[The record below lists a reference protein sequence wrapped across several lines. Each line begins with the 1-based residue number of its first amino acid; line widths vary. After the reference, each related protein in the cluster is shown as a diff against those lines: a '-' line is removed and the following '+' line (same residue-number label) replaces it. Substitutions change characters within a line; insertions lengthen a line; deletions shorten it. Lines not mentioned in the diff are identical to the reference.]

1 MVIKVKNNGE
11 WVKIPYLS
19 SDNNPVIP
27 EAPLDGKQYAR
38 QNGEWTVVNIPE
50 VDFTEINKKISQN
63 TAAIAANTTAIQSK
77 VDKVDGF
84 GLSSNDYTFQEKTK
98 LAGLN
103 NYTLPT
109 ASDTVKGGIKVGT
122 GLTMNGEVLSATGG
136 GMADSVEWDNVLSKP
151 KFATVATSGAYND
164 LTGRPNLATVAT
176 SGSYTDLSNK
186 PTIPTVDVTKSY
198 VDTQLATKANASNVY
213 TKAEVDSKVSSV
225 YRVKGSVASYAN
237 LPTVDVTKSY
247 VDTQLATKANASN
260 VYTKAEVDSK
270 VSSVYRVKGS
280 VASYA
285 NLPTVDVTIGDVYN
299 VNDTGANYVATS
311 TTPTWDK
318 LSETVDLSGYATTA
332 AMNSALGNK
341 VDKVSGKVLSTNDY
355 TTAEKNKLAGV
366 AANANNYSLPAA
378 TSSVLGG
385 VKTST
390 GITNSSGT
398 ISVTYGTAAGTA
410 CQGNDSRLSNSRP
423 ASDVSAW
430 AKASTKPTYTWTEIT
445 SKPSWIGSSKPTY
458 TASEVGALAS
468 GGTAVNASKVANSFI
483 FKVAGGSTEGTN
495 LYTFNGSAAKTINVV
510 AGSNV
515 TLTPTAGQLSISA
528 KDTTYAVAT
537 TSVNGLM
544 SSAMVTKLNGIA
556 TNANNYSLPIATGS
570 VLGGVKTGSNITNSS
585 GTISLSS
592 GNVTNALGYTPV
604 KNESGVASIRVMTQ
618 SAYDALSSKSATT
631 LYIITG

>member
-1 MVIKVKNNGE
+1 MVIKVKYNGE

-19 SDNNPVIP
+19 SDHGQELVE
-27 EAPLDGKQYAR
+27 EAPKDGSQYAR
-38 QNGEWTVVNIPE
+38 QNGIWSVVNIPE
-50 VDFTEINKKISQN
+50 VDFTEVYN
-63 TAAIAANTTAIQSK
+63 AIDTK
-77 VDKVDGF
+77 VDKVEGKS
-84 GLSSNDYTFQEKTK
+84 LSTNDYVTADKTK
-98 LAGLN
+98 VTNINEVIEAAAKNITATDISITLDKRNLVTNVVENIELDLPASTTALAGLMLPADKIKLN
-103 NYTLPT
+103 GIAAGAEVNVNADWNATEGDALILNKPTL
-109 ASDTVKGGIKVGT
+109 S
-122 GLTMNGEVLSATGG
+122 
-136 GMADSVEWDNVLSKP
+136 
-151 KFATVATSGAYND
+151 
-164 LTGRPNLATVAT
+164 TVAT
-176 SGSYTDLSNK
+176 SGSYNDLTNK

-213 TKAEVDSKVSSV
+213 TKSEVDSKVSSV

-237 LPTVDVTKSY
+237 LPTT
-247 VDTQLATKANASN
+247 N
-260 VYTKAEVDSK
+260 VQ
-270 VSSVYRVKGS
+270 
-280 VASYA
+280 
-285 NLPTVDVTIGDVYN
+285 IGDVYN
-299 VNDTGANYVATS
+299 VTDTGANYVATA

-332 AMNSALGNK
+332 AMNTALGNK
-341 VDKVSGKVLSTNDY
+341 VDKVSGKGLSTNDY
-355 TTAEKNKLAGV
+355 TTAEKDKLAGI
-366 AANANNYSLPAA
+366 ATGANNYSLPVA
-378 TSSVLGG
+378 TASVLGG

-528 KDTTYAVAT
+528 KDTTYSVAT
-537 TSVNGLM
+537 TSANGLM

-556 TNANNYSLPIATGS
+556 TNANNYSLPTATGS

-592 GNVTNALGYTPV
+592 SNVTSALGYTPV
-604 KNESGVASIRVMTQ
+604 KNESGIASIRVMTQ
-618 SAYDALSSKSATT
+618 SAYDELSSKSATT
-631 LYIITG
+631 LYVII

>member
-63 TAAIAANTTAIQSK
+63 TAAISANTTAIQSK

-84 GLSSNDYTFQEKTK
+84 GLSSNDYTSQEKTK
-98 LAGLN
+98 LAGLS

-151 KFATVATSGAYND
+151 EFATVATSGAYND
-164 LTGRPNLATVAT
+164 LTGKPNLATVAT

-225 YRVKGSVASYAN
+225 YRVKGSVASY
-237 LPTVDVTKSY
+237 
-247 VDTQLATKANASN
+247 
-260 VYTKAEVDSK
+260 
-270 VSSVYRVKGS
+270 SS
-280 VASYA
+280 
-285 NLPTVDVTIGDVYN
+285 LPTVDVTIGDVYN

-537 TSVNGLM
+537 TSANGLM

-556 TNANNYSLPIATGS
+556 TNANNYSLPTATSS

-592 GNVTNALGYTPV
+592 GNVTSALGYTPV
-604 KNESGVASIRVMTQ
+604 KNESGVVSIRVMTQ

>member
-1 MVIKVKNNGE
+1 MVIKVKYNGE

-19 SDNNPVIP
+19 SVNGQELVE
-27 EAPLDGKQYAR
+27 EAPKDGSQYAR
-38 QNGEWTVVNIPE
+38 QNGIWSVVNIPE
-50 VDFTEINKKISQN
+50 VDFTEVYN
-63 TAAIAANTTAIQSK
+63 AIDTK
-77 VDKVDGF
+77 VDKVKGK
-84 GLSSNDYTFQEKTK
+84 GLSTNDYVTADKTKVTNINEVIEAATKNITATDISITLDKRNLVTNAVENIELNLPASTTALAGLMLPSDKTK
-98 LAGLN
+98 LNGIAAGAEVNVNADWNATKGDALILN
-103 NYTLPT
+103 KPT
-109 ASDTVKGGIKVGT
+109 
-122 GLTMNGEVLSATGG
+122 
-136 GMADSVEWDNVLSKP
+136 
-151 KFATVATSGAYND
+151 
-164 LTGRPNLATVAT
+164 LATVAT
-176 SGSYTDLSNK
+176 SGSYKDLTNK

-213 TKAEVDSKVSSV
+213 TKAEV
-225 YRVKGSVASYAN
+225 N
-237 LPTVDVTKSY
+237 
-247 VDTQLATKANASN
+247 
-260 VYTKAEVDSK
+260 SK

-341 VDKVSGKVLSTNDY
+341 VDKVSGKSLSTNDY
-355 TTAEKNKLAGV
+355 TTAEKNKLAGI
-366 AANANNYSLPAA
+366 AASANNYSLPAA

-410 CQGNDSRLSNSRP
+410 CQGNDLRLSNSRP

-445 SKPSWIGSSKPTY
+445 SKPSWVGSSKPTY

-528 KDTTYAVAT
+528 KNTTYAVAT
-537 TSVNGLM
+537 TSANGLM
-544 SSAMVTKLNGIA
+544 SSAMVTKLNGVA
-556 TNANNYSLPIATGS
+556 TNANNYSLPTATGS

-592 GNVTNALGYTPV
+592 GNVTSALGYTPV

>member
-1 MVIKVKNNGE
+1 MVIKVKYNGE

-19 SDNNPVIP
+19 SDHGQELVE
-27 EAPLDGKQYAR
+27 EAPKDGSQYAR
-38 QNGEWTVVNIPE
+38 QNGIWSVVNIPE
-50 VDFTEINKKISQN
+50 VDFTEVYN
-63 TAAIAANTTAIQSK
+63 AIDTK
-77 VDKVDGF
+77 VDKVEGK
-84 GLSSNDYTFQEKTK
+84 GLSTNDYVTADKTKVTNINEVIEAATKNITATGISITLDKRNLVTNAVENIELNLPASTTALAGLMLPSDKTK
-98 LAGLN
+98 LNGIAAGAEVNVNADWNATKGDAQILN
-103 NYTLPT
+103 KPT
-109 ASDTVKGGIKVGT
+109 
-122 GLTMNGEVLSATGG
+122 
-136 GMADSVEWDNVLSKP
+136 
-151 KFATVATSGAYND
+151 
-164 LTGRPNLATVAT
+164 LATVAT
-176 SGSYTDLSNK
+176 SGSYNDLTNK
-186 PTIPTVDVTKSY
+186 PAIPTVDVNKKY
-198 VDTQLATKANASNVY
+198 VDDKLATKANASNVY
-213 TKAEVDSKVSSV
+213 TKSEVDSKVSSV

-237 LPTVDVTKSY
+237 LPTT
-247 VDTQLATKANASN
+247 N
-260 VYTKAEVDSK
+260 VQ
-270 VSSVYRVKGS
+270 
-280 VASYA
+280 
-285 NLPTVDVTIGDVYN
+285 IGDVYN
-299 VNDTGANYVATS
+299 VIDTGANYVATA

-332 AMNSALGNK
+332 AMNTALGNK
-341 VDKVSGKVLSTNDY
+341 VDKVSGKGLSTNDY
-355 TTAEKNKLAGV
+355 TTAEKDKLAGI
-366 AANANNYSLPAA
+366 ATGANKYSLPVA
-378 TSSVLGG
+378 TASVLGG

-398 ISVTYGTAAGTA
+398 ISVAYGSAAGTA

-515 TLTPTAGQLSISA
+515 TLTPTSGQLSISA
-528 KDTTYAVAT
+528 KDTTYSVAT
-537 TSVNGLM
+537 TSANGLM

-556 TNANNYSLPIATGS
+556 TNANNYSLPTATDS

-592 GNVTNALGYTPV
+592 SNVTSALGYTPV

-618 SAYDALSSKSATT
+618 SAYDSLSSKSATT

>member
-1 MVIKVKNNGE
+1 MVIKVKYNGE

-19 SDNNPVIP
+19 SDHGQEPVE
-27 EAPLDGKQYAR
+27 EAPKDGKQYAR
-38 QNGEWTVVNIPE
+38 QNGVWSVVNIPE
-50 VDFTEINKKISQN
+50 VDFTDVYN
-63 TAAIAANTTAIQSK
+63 AIDTK
-77 VDKVDGF
+77 VDKVEDK
-84 GLSSNDYTFQEKTK
+84 GLSTNDYVAADKTK
-98 LAGLN
+98 VTNINEVVEAATKNITATDISITLDKRNLVTNAVENIELNLPASTTALAGLMLPSDKIKLN
-103 NYTLPT
+103 GIAAGAEVNVNADWNATKGDALILNKPTL
-109 ASDTVKGGIKVGT
+109 S
-122 GLTMNGEVLSATGG
+122 
-136 GMADSVEWDNVLSKP
+136 
-151 KFATVATSGAYND
+151 
-164 LTGRPNLATVAT
+164 TVAT

-225 YRVKGSVASYAN
+225 YRVKGSVASY
-237 LPTVDVTKSY
+237 
-247 VDTQLATKANASN
+247 
-260 VYTKAEVDSK
+260 
-270 VSSVYRVKGS
+270 SS
-280 VASYA
+280 
-285 NLPTVDVTIGDVYN
+285 LPTVDVTIGDVYN

-341 VDKVSGKVLSTNDY
+341 VNKVSGKVLSTNDY

-423 ASDVSAW
+423 ASDVSDW

-445 SKPSWIGSSKPTY
+445 SKPSWIGSSKSTY

-537 TSVNGLM
+537 TSANGLM

-556 TNANNYSLPIATGS
+556 TNANNYSLPTATSS

-592 GNVTNALGYTPV
+592 GNVTSALGYTPV

>member
-1 MVIKVKNNGE
+1 MVIKVKYNGE

-19 SDNNPVIP
+19 SDHGQELVE
-27 EAPLDGKQYAR
+27 EAPKDGSQYAR
-38 QNGEWTVVNIPE
+38 QNGVWSVVNIPE
-50 VDFTEINKKISQN
+50 VDFTEVYN
-63 TAAIAANTTAIQSK
+63 AIATK
-77 VDKVDGF
+77 VDKVEGK
-84 GLSSNDYTFQEKTK
+84 GLSTNDYIAADKTK
-98 LAGLN
+98 VTNINEVIEAATKNITATGISITLDKRNLVTNAVENIELNLPASTTALAGLMLPADKIKLN
-103 NYTLPT
+103 GIAAGAEVNVNADWNATKGDALILNKPTL
-109 ASDTVKGGIKVGT
+109 S
-122 GLTMNGEVLSATGG
+122 
-136 GMADSVEWDNVLSKP
+136 
-151 KFATVATSGAYND
+151 
-164 LTGRPNLATVAT
+164 TVAT
-176 SGSYTDLSNK
+176 SGSYNDLTSK
-186 PTIPTVDVTKSY
+186 PTI
-198 VDTQLATKANASNVY
+198 
-213 TKAEVDSKVSSV
+213 
-225 YRVKGSVASYAN
+225 
-237 LPTVDVTKSY
+237 PTVDVTKSY

-341 VDKVSGKVLSTNDY
+341 VDKVSGKALSTNDY
-355 TTAEKNKLAGV
+355 TTAEKNKLAGI
-366 AANANNYSLPAA
+366 AASANNYSLPAA

-398 ISVTYGTAAGTA
+398 ISVTYGTTAGTA

-483 FKVAGGSTEGTN
+483 LRVKGGSTEDIN

-515 TLTPTAGQLSISA
+515 TLTPTSGQLSISA
-528 KDTTYAVAT
+528 KDTTYGIASA
-537 TSVNGLM
+537 SANGLM
-544 SSAMVTKLNGIA
+544 SSAMVTKLDGIA
-556 TNANNYSLPIATGS
+556 TNANNYSLPTATGS

-592 GNVTNALGYTPV
+592 SNVTSALGYTPV

-618 SAYDALSSKSATT
+618 SAYDSLSSKSATT

>member
-84 GLSSNDYTFQEKTK
+84 GLSSNDYTSQEKTK
-98 LAGLN
+98 LAGLS

-355 TTAEKNKLAGV
+355 TTAEKNKLAGI
-366 AANANNYSLPAA
+366 AASANNYSLPAA

-515 TLTPTAGQLSISA
+515 TLTPTVGQLSISA

-537 TSVNGLM
+537 TSANGLM
-544 SSAMVTKLNGIA
+544 SSAMVTKLNGVA
-556 TNANNYSLPIATGS
+556 TNANNYSLPTATGS

-592 GNVTNALGYTPV
+592 GNVTSALGYTPV

>member
-1 MVIKVKNNGE
+1 MVIKVKYNGE

-19 SDNNPVIP
+19 SDHGRELVE
-27 EAPLDGKQYAR
+27 EAPKDGKQYAR
-38 QNGEWTVVNIPE
+38 QNGVWSVVNIPE
-50 VDFTEINKKISQN
+50 VDFTEVYN
-63 TAAIAANTTAIQSK
+63 AIDTK
-77 VDKVDGF
+77 VDKVEGKS
-84 GLSSNDYTFQEKTK
+84 LSTNDYVTADKTK
-98 LAGLN
+98 VTNINEVIEAATKNITATDISITLDKRNLVTNAVENIELDLPASTTALAGLM
-103 NYTLPT
+103 LP
-109 ASDTVKGGIKVGT
+109 ADKIKLNGIAAGA
-122 GLTMNGEVLSATGG
+122 EVNVNADWNATEGD
-136 GMADSVEWDNVLSKP
+136 ALI
-151 KFATVATSGAYND
+151 
-164 LTGRPNLATVAT
+164 L
-176 SGSYTDLSNK
+176 NK
-186 PTIPTVDVTKSY
+186 PTIPTVDVNKEY

-225 YRVKGSVASYAN
+225 YRV
-237 LPTVDVTKSY
+237 
-247 VDTQLATKANASN
+247 
-260 VYTKAEVDSK
+260 
-270 VSSVYRVKGS
+270 
-280 VASYA
+280 
-285 NLPTVDVTIGDVYN
+285 
-299 VNDTGANYVATS
+299 
-311 TTPTWDK
+311 
-318 LSETVDLSGYATTA
+318 
-332 AMNSALGNK
+332 
-341 VDKVSGKVLSTNDY
+341 
-355 TTAEKNKLAGV
+355 
-366 AANANNYSLPAA
+366 
-378 TSSVLGG
+378 
-385 VKTST
+385 
-390 GITNSSGT
+390 
-398 ISVTYGTAAGTA
+398 
-410 CQGNDSRLSNSRP
+410 
-423 ASDVSAW
+423 
-430 AKASTKPTYTWTEIT
+430 
-445 SKPSWIGSSKPTY
+445 IGSSKPTY

>member
-19 SDNNPVIP
+19 SDNNPIIP

-38 QNGEWTVVNIPE
+38 QSGEWTVVNIPE
-50 VDFTEINKKISQN
+50 VDFTEIDQKISQN
-63 TAAIAANTTAIQSK
+63 TAAIASNTTAIQSK

-84 GLSSNDYTFQEKTK
+84 GLSSNDFTSQEKTK
-98 LAGLN
+98 LAGLS

-109 ASDTVKGGIKVGT
+109 ASDTVKGGIKVGS

-151 KFATVATSGAYND
+151 EFATVATSGAYND
-164 LTGRPNLATVAT
+164 LSGKPSLSTVAT
-176 SGSYTDLSNK
+176 SGSYNDLSNK

-237 LPTVDVTKSY
+237 LPT
-247 VDTQLATKANASN
+247 
-260 VYTKAEVDSK
+260 
-270 VSSVYRVKGS
+270 
-280 VASYA
+280 
-285 NLPTVDVTIGDVYN
+285 
-299 VNDTGANYVATS
+299 
-311 TTPTWDK
+311 
-318 LSETVDLSGYATTA
+318 TVDLSGYATTA
-332 AMNSALGNK
+332 AMNTALGNK
-341 VDKVSGKVLSTNDY
+341 VDKVSGKGLSTNDY
-355 TTAEKNKLAGV
+355 TTAEKDKLAGI
-366 AANANNYSLPAA
+366 ATGANNYSLPVA
-378 TSSVLGG
+378 TASVLGG

-398 ISVTYGTAAGTA
+398 ISVAYGSAAGTA

-515 TLTPTAGQLSISA
+515 TLTPTSGQLSISA
-528 KDTTYAVAT
+528 KDTTYGIASA
-537 TSVNGLM
+537 SANGLM
-544 SSAMVTKLNGIA
+544 SSTVYNNLNTQLYVYGYFGQSQAPDYYTIDYKFINPITGEIKYNNKIELRFADTTYSGIMSPVDKRKLD
-556 TNANNYSLPIATGS
+556 SCPTGS
-570 VLGGVKTGSNITNSS
+570 GITE
-585 GTISLSS
+585 IR
-592 GNVTNALGYTPV
+592 
-604 KNESGVASIRVMTQ
+604 SITQ
-618 SAYDALSSKSATT
+618 SEYDALSTKVATT

>member
-1 MVIKVKNNGE
+1 MVIKVKYNGE

-19 SDNNPVIP
+19 SDHGRELVE
-27 EAPLDGKQYAR
+27 EAPKDGKQYAR
-38 QNGEWTVVNIPE
+38 QNGVWSVVNIPE
-50 VDFTEINKKISQN
+50 VDFTEVYNAIDTKYVTADKTKVTNINEVIEAAAKNITATDISITLDKRN
-63 TAAIAANTTAIQSK
+63 LVTNAVENIELNLPASTTA
-77 VDKVDGF
+77 
-84 GLSSNDYTFQEKTK
+84 
-98 LAGLN
+98 LAGLM
-103 NYTLPT
+103 LP
-109 ASDTVKGGIKVGT
+109 ADKIKLNGIAAGA
-122 GLTMNGEVLSATGG
+122 EVNVNADWNATEGD
-136 GMADSVEWDNVLSKP
+136 ALI
-151 KFATVATSGAYND
+151 
-164 LTGRPNLATVAT
+164 L
-176 SGSYTDLSNK
+176 NK
-186 PTIPTVDVTKSY
+186 PTI
-198 VDTQLATKANASNVY
+198 
-213 TKAEVDSKVSSV
+213 
-225 YRVKGSVASYAN
+225 
-237 LPTVDVTKSY
+237 PTVDVTKSY

-341 VDKVSGKVLSTNDY
+341 VDKVSGKALSTNDY
-355 TTAEKNKLAGV
+355 TTAEKNKLAGI
-366 AANANNYSLPAA
+366 AASANNYSLPAA

-430 AKASTKPTYTWTEIT
+430 AKASTKPTYAWTEIT

-537 TSVNGLM
+537 TSANGLM

-556 TNANNYSLPIATGS
+556 TNANNYSLPTATGS

-592 GNVTNALGYTPV
+592 SNVTSALGYTPV

>member
-1 MVIKVKNNGE
+1 MVIKVKYNGE

-19 SDNNPVIP
+19 SDHGRELV
-27 EAPLDGKQYAR
+27 EKAPKDGKQYAR
-38 QNGEWTVVNIPE
+38 QNGVWSVVNIPE
-50 VDFTEINKKISQN
+50 VDFTEIDQKISQN
-63 TAAIAANTTAIQSK
+63 TAAIASNTTAIQSK

-84 GLSSNDYTFQEKTK
+84 GLSSNDFTSQEKTK
-98 LAGLN
+98 LAGLS

-109 ASDTVKGGIKVGT
+109 ASDTVKGGIKVGS

-151 KFATVATSGAYND
+151 EFATVATSGAYND
-164 LTGRPNLATVAT
+164 LSGKPSLSTVAT
-176 SGSYTDLSNK
+176 SGSYNDLSNK

-213 TKAEVDSKVSSV
+213 TKSEVDSKVSSV

-237 LPTVDVTKSY
+237 LPTT
-247 VDTQLATKANASN
+247 N
-260 VYTKAEVDSK
+260 VQ
-270 VSSVYRVKGS
+270 
-280 VASYA
+280 
-285 NLPTVDVTIGDVYN
+285 IGDVYN
-299 VNDTGANYVATS
+299 VTDTGANYVATA

-332 AMNSALGNK
+332 AMNTALGNK
-341 VDKVSGKVLSTNDY
+341 VDKVSGKGLSTNDY
-355 TTAEKNKLAGV
+355 TTAEKDKLAGI
-366 AANANNYSLPAA
+366 ATGANNYSLPVA
-378 TSSVLGG
+378 TASVLGG

-398 ISVTYGTAAGTA
+398 ISVAYGSAAGTA

-515 TLTPTAGQLSISA
+515 TLTPTSGQLSISA
-528 KDTTYAVAT
+528 KDTTYGIASA
-537 TSVNGLM
+537 SANGLM
-544 SSAMVTKLNGIA
+544 SSTVYNNLNTQLYVCGYFNQSQAPDYYTIDYKFINPITGEIKRNNKIELKFADTTYSGIMSPVDKRKLD
-556 TNANNYSLPIATGS
+556 SCPTGS
-570 VLGGVKTGSNITNSS
+570 GITE
-585 GTISLSS
+585 IR
-592 GNVTNALGYTPV
+592 
-604 KNESGVASIRVMTQ
+604 SITQ
-618 SAYDALSSKSATT
+618 SEYDALSTKVATT

>member
-19 SDNNPVIP
+19 SDNNPIIP

-38 QNGEWTVVNIPE
+38 QSGEWTVVNIPE
-50 VDFTEINKKISQN
+50 VDFTEIDQKISQN
-63 TAAIAANTTAIQSK
+63 TAAIASNTTAIQSK

-84 GLSSNDYTFQEKTK
+84 GLSSNDFTSQEKTK
-98 LAGLN
+98 LAGLS

-109 ASDTVKGGIKVGT
+109 ASDTVKGGIKVGS

-151 KFATVATSGAYND
+151 EFATVATSGAYND
-164 LTGRPNLATVAT
+164 LSGKPSLSTVAT
-176 SGSYTDLSNK
+176 SGSYNDLSNK

-213 TKAEVDSKVSSV
+213 TKSEVDSKVSSV
-225 YRVKGSVASYAN
+225 YRV
-237 LPTVDVTKSY
+237 
-247 VDTQLATKANASN
+247 
-260 VYTKAEVDSK
+260 
-270 VSSVYRVKGS
+270 
-280 VASYA
+280 
-285 NLPTVDVTIGDVYN
+285 IGDVYN
-299 VNDTGANYVATS
+299 VTDTGANYVATA

-332 AMNSALGNK
+332 AMNTALGNK
-341 VDKVSGKVLSTNDY
+341 VDKVSGKGLSTNDY
-355 TTAEKNKLAGV
+355 TTAEKDKLAGI
-366 AANANNYSLPAA
+366 ATGANNYSLPVA
-378 TSSVLGG
+378 TASVLGG

-398 ISVTYGTAAGTA
+398 ISVAYGSAAGTA

-515 TLTPTAGQLSISA
+515 TLTPTSGQLSISA
-528 KDTTYAVAT
+528 KDTTYGIASA
-537 TSVNGLM
+537 SANGLM
-544 SSAMVTKLNGIA
+544 SSTVYNNLNTQLYVYGYFSQSQAPDYYTIDYKFINPITGEIKYNNKIKLGFADTTYSGIM
-556 TNANNYSLPIATGS
+556 SPVDKRKLDSCPTGS
-570 VLGGVKTGSNITNSS
+570 GITE
-585 GTISLSS
+585 IR
-592 GNVTNALGYTPV
+592 
-604 KNESGVASIRVMTQ
+604 SITQ
-618 SAYDALSSKSATT
+618 SEYDALSTKVATT

>member
-19 SDNNPVIP
+19 SDNNPIIP

-38 QNGEWTVVNIPE
+38 QSGEWTVVNIPE
-50 VDFTEINKKISQN
+50 VDFTEINQKISQN

-84 GLSSNDYTFQEKTK
+84 GLSSNDYTSQEKTK
-98 LAGLN
+98 LAGLS

-109 ASDTVKGGIKVGT
+109 ASDIVKGGIKVGT

-151 KFATVATSGAYND
+151 EFATVATSGAYND
-164 LTGRPNLATVAT
+164 LSGKPSLSTVAT
-176 SGSYTDLSNK
+176 SGSYNDLSNK

-213 TKAEVDSKVSSV
+213 TKSEVDSKVSSV
-225 YRVKGSVASYAN
+225 YRV
-237 LPTVDVTKSY
+237 
-247 VDTQLATKANASN
+247 
-260 VYTKAEVDSK
+260 
-270 VSSVYRVKGS
+270 
-280 VASYA
+280 
-285 NLPTVDVTIGDVYN
+285 IGDVYN
-299 VNDTGANYVATS
+299 VTDTGANYVATA

-332 AMNSALGNK
+332 AMNTALGNK
-341 VDKVSGKVLSTNDY
+341 VDKVSGKGLSTNDY
-355 TTAEKNKLAGV
+355 TTAEKDKLAGI
-366 AANANNYSLPAA
+366 ATGANNYSLPVA
-378 TSSVLGG
+378 TASVLGG

-398 ISVTYGTAAGTA
+398 ISVAYGSAAGTA

-515 TLTPTAGQLSISA
+515 TLTPTSGQLSISA
-528 KDTTYAVAT
+528 KDTTYGIASA
-537 TSVNGLM
+537 SANGLM
-544 SSAMVTKLNGIA
+544 SSTVYNNLNTQLYVYGYFGQSQAPDYYTIDYKFINPITGEIKHNNKIELRFADTTYSGIMSPVDKRKLD
-556 TNANNYSLPIATGS
+556 SCPTGS
-570 VLGGVKTGSNITNSS
+570 GITE
-585 GTISLSS
+585 IR
-592 GNVTNALGYTPV
+592 
-604 KNESGVASIRVMTQ
+604 SITQ
-618 SAYDALSSKSATT
+618 SEYDALSTKVATT

>member
-1 MVIKVKNNGE
+1 MVIKVKYNGE

-19 SDNNPVIP
+19 DVHGEELVT
-27 EAPLDGKQYAR
+27 EAPKDDKQYAR
-38 QNGEWTVVNIPE
+38 QNGVWTVVNIPE
-50 VDFTEINKKISQN
+50 VDFTDIY
-63 TAAIAANTTAIQSK
+63 TALDTK
-77 VDKVDGF
+77 VDKVEGK
-84 GLSSNDYTFQEKTK
+84 GLSTEDYLTLDKTKVNNLNEVLENAVLNTTATGSTITLDKRNLVTNVVENIELNLPASTTALAGLMLPSDKTK
-98 LAGLN
+98 LNGIAAGAEVNVNADWNAESGDAQILN
-103 NYTLPT
+103 KPT
-109 ASDTVKGGIKVGT
+109 
-122 GLTMNGEVLSATGG
+122 
-136 GMADSVEWDNVLSKP
+136 
-151 KFATVATSGAYND
+151 
-164 LTGRPNLATVAT
+164 LATVAT

-237 LPTVDVTKSY
+237 LPTVDVTI
-247 VDTQLATKANASN
+247 D
-260 VYTKAEVDSK
+260 
-270 VSSVYRVKGS
+270 
-280 VASYA
+280 
-285 NLPTVDVTIGDVYN
+285 DVYN

-341 VDKVSGKVLSTNDY
+341 VDKVSGKALSTNDY
-355 TTAEKNKLAGV
+355 TTAEKNKLAGI
-366 AANANNYSLPAA
+366 AASANNYSLPAA

-410 CQGNDSRLSNSRP
+410 CQGDDSRLSNSRP

-468 GGTAVNASKVANSFI
+468 EGTAVNASKVANSFI

-515 TLTPTAGQLSISA
+515 TLTPTSGQLSISA

-537 TSVNGLM
+537 TSANGLM
-544 SSAMVTKLNGIA
+544 SSEMVTKLNGVA
-556 TNANNYSLPIATGS
+556 TNANNYSLPTATDS

-592 GNVTNALGYTPV
+592 SNVTSALGYTPV

-618 SAYDALSSKSATT
+618 SAYDSLSSKSATT

>member
-1 MVIKVKNNGE
+1 MVIKVKYNGE

-19 SDNNPVIP
+19 SDHGQELVE
-27 EAPLDGKQYAR
+27 EAPKDGSQYAR
-38 QNGEWTVVNIPE
+38 QNGVWSVVNIPE
-50 VDFTEINKKISQN
+50 VDFTEVYN
-63 TAAIAANTTAIQSK
+63 AIDTK
-77 VDKVDGF
+77 VDKVEGKS
-84 GLSSNDYTFQEKTK
+84 LSTNDYVTADKTK
-98 LAGLN
+98 VTNINEVIEAAAKNITATDISITLDKRNLVTNAVENIELNLPASTTALAGLM
-103 NYTLPT
+103 LP
-109 ASDTVKGGIKVGT
+109 ADKIKLNGIAAGA
-122 GLTMNGEVLSATGG
+122 EVNVNADWNATEGD
-136 GMADSVEWDNVLSKP
+136 ALI
-151 KFATVATSGAYND
+151 
-164 LTGRPNLATVAT
+164 L
-176 SGSYTDLSNK
+176 NK
-186 PTIPTVDVTKSY
+186 PTIPTVDVNKEY

-237 LPTVDVTKSY
+237 LP
-247 VDTQLATKANASN
+247 
-260 VYTKAEVDSK
+260 
-270 VSSVYRVKGS
+270 
-280 VASYA
+280 
-285 NLPTVDVTIGDVYN
+285 I
-299 VNDTGANYVATS
+299 
-311 TTPTWDK
+311 
-318 LSETVDLSGYATTA
+318 
-332 AMNSALGNK
+332 
-341 VDKVSGKVLSTNDY
+341 
-355 TTAEKNKLAGV
+355 
-366 AANANNYSLPAA
+366 A

-445 SKPSWIGSSKPTY
+445 SKPSWIGTSKPTY

-495 LYTFNGSAAKTINVV
+495 LYTFNGSTAKTINVV

-515 TLTPTAGQLSISA
+515 TLTPTSGQLSISA

-537 TSVNGLM
+537 TSANGLM

-556 TNANNYSLPIATGS
+556 TNANNYSLPTATGS

-592 GNVTNALGYTPV
+592 SNVTSALGYTPV

>member
-1 MVIKVKNNGE
+1 MVIKVKYNGE

-19 SDNNPVIP
+19 SDHGQELVE
-27 EAPLDGKQYAR
+27 EAPKDGSQYAR
-38 QNGEWTVVNIPE
+38 QNGVWSVVNIPE
-50 VDFTEINKKISQN
+50 VDFTDVYN
-63 TAAIAANTTAIQSK
+63 AIDTK
-77 VDKVDGF
+77 VDKVEGK
-84 GLSSNDYTFQEKTK
+84 GLSTNDYVTADKTKVTNINEVIEAATKNITATDISITLDKRNLVTNVVENIELNLPASTTALAGLMLPSDKTK
-98 LAGLN
+98 LNGIAAGAEVNVNADWNATEGDALILN
-103 NYTLPT
+103 KPT
-109 ASDTVKGGIKVGT
+109 
-122 GLTMNGEVLSATGG
+122 
-136 GMADSVEWDNVLSKP
+136 
-151 KFATVATSGAYND
+151 
-164 LTGRPNLATVAT
+164 LATVAT
-176 SGSYTDLSNK
+176 SGSYNDLTEK

-213 TKAEVDSKVSSV
+213 TKS
-225 YRVKGSVASYAN
+225 
-237 LPTVDVTKSY
+237 
-247 VDTQLATKANASN
+247 
-260 VYTKAEVDSK
+260 EVDSK

-341 VDKVSGKVLSTNDY
+341 VDKVSGKALSTNDY
-355 TTAEKNKLAGV
+355 TTAEKNKLAGI
-366 AANANNYSLPAA
+366 AANANNYSLPVA

-515 TLTPTAGQLSISA
+515 TLTPTSGQLSISA
-528 KDTTYAVAT
+528 KDTTYSVAT
-537 TSVNGLM
+537 TSANGLM

-556 TNANNYSLPIATGS
+556 TNANNYSLPTATSS

-592 GNVTNALGYTPV
+592 SNVTSALGYTPV

-618 SAYDALSSKSATT
+618 SAYDSLSSKSATT

>member
-19 SDNNPVIP
+19 SDNNPIIP

-38 QNGEWTVVNIPE
+38 QSGEWTVVNIPE
-50 VDFTEINKKISQN
+50 VDFTEIDQKISQN
-63 TAAIAANTTAIQSK
+63 TAAIASNTTAIQSK

-84 GLSSNDYTFQEKTK
+84 GLSSNDFTSQEKTK
-98 LAGLN
+98 LAGLS

-109 ASDTVKGGIKVGT
+109 ASDTVKGGIKVGS

-151 KFATVATSGAYND
+151 EFATVATSGAYND
-164 LTGRPNLATVAT
+164 LSGKPSLSTVAT
-176 SGSYTDLSNK
+176 SGSYNDLSNK

-213 TKAEVDSKVSSV
+213 TKSEVDSKVSSV
-225 YRVKGSVASYAN
+225 YRV
-237 LPTVDVTKSY
+237 
-247 VDTQLATKANASN
+247 
-260 VYTKAEVDSK
+260 
-270 VSSVYRVKGS
+270 
-280 VASYA
+280 
-285 NLPTVDVTIGDVYN
+285 IGDVYN
-299 VNDTGANYVATS
+299 VTDTGANYVATA

-332 AMNSALGNK
+332 AMNTALGNK
-341 VDKVSGKVLSTNDY
+341 VDKVSGKGLSTNDY
-355 TTAEKNKLAGV
+355 TTAEKDKLAGI
-366 AANANNYSLPAA
+366 ATGANNYSLPVA
-378 TSSVLGG
+378 TASVLGG

-398 ISVTYGTAAGTA
+398 ISVAYGSAAGTA

-515 TLTPTAGQLSISA
+515 TLTPTSGQLSISA
-528 KDTTYAVAT
+528 KDTTYGIASA
-537 TSVNGLM
+537 SANGLM
-544 SSAMVTKLNGIA
+544 SSTVYNNLNTQLYVYGYFSQSQAPDYYTIDYKFINPITGEIKHNNKIELRFADTTYSGIMSPVDKRKLD
-556 TNANNYSLPIATGS
+556 SCPTGS
-570 VLGGVKTGSNITNSS
+570 GITE
-585 GTISLSS
+585 IR
-592 GNVTNALGYTPV
+592 
-604 KNESGVASIRVMTQ
+604 SITQ
-618 SAYDALSSKSATT
+618 SEYDALSTKVATT

>member
-19 SDNNPVIP
+19 SDNNPIIP

-38 QNGEWTVVNIPE
+38 QSGEWTVANIPE
-50 VDFTEINKKISQN
+50 VDFTEINQKISQN

-77 VDKVDGF
+77 VDKVDGL
-84 GLSSNDYTFQEKTK
+84 GLSSNDYTSQEKTK

-136 GMADSVEWDNVLSKP
+136 GMADSVEWDNVLGKP

-164 LTGRPNLATVAT
+164 LTGRPSLATVAT
-176 SGSYTDLSNK
+176 SGSYADLSNK

-213 TKAEVDSKVSSV
+213 TKSEVDSKVSSV

-237 LPTVDVTKSY
+237 LPTT
-247 VDTQLATKANASN
+247 N
-260 VYTKAEVDSK
+260 VQ
-270 VSSVYRVKGS
+270 
-280 VASYA
+280 
-285 NLPTVDVTIGDVYN
+285 IGDVYN
-299 VNDTGANYVATS
+299 VTDTGANYVATA

-332 AMNSALGNK
+332 AMNTALGNK
-341 VDKVSGKVLSTNDY
+341 VDKVSGKGLSTNDY
-355 TTAEKNKLAGV
+355 TTAEKDKLAGI
-366 AANANNYSLPAA
+366 ATGANNYSLPVA
-378 TSSVLGG
+378 TASVLGG

-398 ISVTYGTAAGTA
+398 ISVAYGSAAGTA

-515 TLTPTAGQLSISA
+515 TLTPTSGQLSISA
-528 KDTTYAVAT
+528 KDTTYGIASA
-537 TSVNGLM
+537 SANGLM
-544 SSAMVTKLNGIA
+544 SSTVYNNLNTQLYVYGYFGQSQAPDYYTIDYKFINPITGEIKYNNKIELRFADTTYSGIMSPVDKRKLD
-556 TNANNYSLPIATGS
+556 SCPTGS
-570 VLGGVKTGSNITNSS
+570 GITE
-585 GTISLSS
+585 IR
-592 GNVTNALGYTPV
+592 
-604 KNESGVASIRVMTQ
+604 SITQ
-618 SAYDALSSKSATT
+618 SEYDALSTKVATT

>member
-63 TAAIAANTTAIQSK
+63 TAAISANTTAIQSK

-84 GLSSNDYTFQEKTK
+84 GLSSNDYTSQEKTK
-98 LAGLN
+98 LAGLS

-151 KFATVATSGAYND
+151 EFATVATSGAYND
-164 LTGRPNLATVAT
+164 LTGKPNLATVAT

-225 YRVKGSVASYAN
+225 YRVKGSVASYSS
-237 LPTVDVTKSY
+237 LP
-247 VDTQLATKANASN
+247 
-260 VYTKAEVDSK
+260 
-270 VSSVYRVKGS
+270 
-280 VASYA
+280 
-285 NLPTVDVTIGDVYN
+285 
-299 VNDTGANYVATS
+299 
-311 TTPTWDK
+311 
-318 LSETVDLSGYATTA
+318 TVDLSGYATTA

-537 TSVNGLM
+537 TSANGLM

-556 TNANNYSLPIATGS
+556 TNANNYSLPTATSS

-592 GNVTNALGYTPV
+592 GNVTSALGYTPV

>member
-19 SDNNPVIP
+19 SDNNPIIP

-38 QNGEWTVVNIPE
+38 QSGEWTVVNIPE
-50 VDFTEINKKISQN
+50 VDFTEINQKISQN

-84 GLSSNDYTFQEKTK
+84 GLSSNDYTSQEKTK
-98 LAGLN
+98 LAGLS

-151 KFATVATSGAYND
+151 EFATVATSGAYND
-164 LTGRPNLATVAT
+164 LTGRPSLATVAT
-176 SGSYTDLSNK
+176 SGSYADLSNK

-237 LPTVDVTKSY
+237 LPTVDVT
-247 VDTQLATKANASN
+247 
-260 VYTKAEVDSK
+260 
-270 VSSVYRVKGS
+270 
-280 VASYA
+280 
-285 NLPTVDVTIGDVYN
+285 IGD
-299 VNDTGANYVATS
+299 
-311 TTPTWDK
+311 
-318 LSETVDLSGYATTA
+318 ETVDLSGYATTA

-341 VDKVSGKVLSTNDY
+341 VDKVSGKALSTNDY
-355 TTAEKNKLAGV
+355 TTAEKNKLAGI
-366 AANANNYSLPAA
+366 AASANNYSLPAA

-537 TSVNGLM
+537 TSANGLM
-544 SSAMVTKLNGIA
+544 SSAMVTKLNGVA
-556 TNANNYSLPIATGS
+556 TNANNYSLPTATGS

-592 GNVTNALGYTPV
+592 GNVTSALGYTPV
-604 KNESGVASIRVMTQ
+604 KNESGVAGIRVMTQ

>member
-1 MVIKVKNNGE
+1 MVIKVKYNGE

-19 SDNNPVIP
+19 SNHGRELVE
-27 EAPLDGKQYAR
+27 EAPKDGKQYAR
-38 QNGEWTVVNIPE
+38 QNGVWSVVNIPE
-50 VDFTEINKKISQN
+50 VDFTEIDQKISQN
-63 TAAIAANTTAIQSK
+63 TAAIASNTTAIQSK

-84 GLSSNDYTFQEKTK
+84 GLSSNDFTSQEKTK
-98 LAGLN
+98 LAGLS

-109 ASDTVKGGIKVGT
+109 ASDTVKGGIKVGS

-151 KFATVATSGAYND
+151 EFATVATSGAYND
-164 LTGRPNLATVAT
+164 LSGKPSLSTVAT
-176 SGSYTDLSNK
+176 SGSYNDLSNK

-213 TKAEVDSKVSSV
+213 TKSEVDSKVSSV

-237 LPTVDVTKSY
+237 LPTT
-247 VDTQLATKANASN
+247 N
-260 VYTKAEVDSK
+260 VQ
-270 VSSVYRVKGS
+270 
-280 VASYA
+280 
-285 NLPTVDVTIGDVYN
+285 IGDVYN
-299 VNDTGANYVATS
+299 VTDTGANYVATA

-332 AMNSALGNK
+332 AMNTALGNK
-341 VDKVSGKVLSTNDY
+341 VDKVSGKGLSTNDY
-355 TTAEKNKLAGV
+355 TTAEKDKLAGI
-366 AANANNYSLPAA
+366 ATGANNYSLPVA
-378 TSSVLGG
+378 TASVLGG

-398 ISVTYGTAAGTA
+398 ISVAYGSAAGTA

-515 TLTPTAGQLSISA
+515 TLTPTSGQLSISA
-528 KDTTYAVAT
+528 KDTTYGIASA
-537 TSVNGLM
+537 SANGLM
-544 SSAMVTKLNGIA
+544 SSTVYNNLNTQLYVYGYFSQSQAPDYYTIDYKFINPITGEIKYNNKIELRFADTTYSGIMSPVDKRKLD
-556 TNANNYSLPIATGS
+556 SCPTGS
-570 VLGGVKTGSNITNSS
+570 GITE
-585 GTISLSS
+585 IR
-592 GNVTNALGYTPV
+592 
-604 KNESGVASIRVMTQ
+604 SITQ
-618 SAYDALSSKSATT
+618 SEYDALSTKVATT

>member
-63 TAAIAANTTAIQSK
+63 TAAISANTTAIQSK

-84 GLSSNDYTFQEKTK
+84 GLSSNDYTSQEKTK
-98 LAGLN
+98 LAGLS

-151 KFATVATSGAYND
+151 EFATVATSGAYND
-164 LTGRPNLATVAT
+164 LTGKPNLATVAT

-186 PTIPTVDVTKSY
+186 PTI
-198 VDTQLATKANASNVY
+198 
-213 TKAEVDSKVSSV
+213 
-225 YRVKGSVASYAN
+225 
-237 LPTVDVTKSY
+237 
-247 VDTQLATKANASN
+247 
-260 VYTKAEVDSK
+260 
-270 VSSVYRVKGS
+270 
-280 VASYA
+280 
-285 NLPTVDVTIGDVYN
+285 
-299 VNDTGANYVATS
+299 
-311 TTPTWDK
+311 
-318 LSETVDLSGYATTA
+318 
-332 AMNSALGNK
+332 
-341 VDKVSGKVLSTNDY
+341 
-355 TTAEKNKLAGV
+355 
-366 AANANNYSLPAA
+366 
-378 TSSVLGG
+378 
-385 VKTST
+385 
-390 GITNSSGT
+390 
-398 ISVTYGTAAGTA
+398 
-410 CQGNDSRLSNSRP
+410 
-423 ASDVSAW
+423 
-430 AKASTKPTYTWTEIT
+430 
-445 SKPSWIGSSKPTY
+445 PSWIGSSKPTY

-515 TLTPTAGQLSISA
+515 TLIPTAGQLSISA

-537 TSVNGLM
+537 TSANGLM

-556 TNANNYSLPIATGS
+556 TNANNYSLPTATSS

-592 GNVTNALGYTPV
+592 GNVTSALGYTPV

>member
-19 SDNNPVIP
+19 SDNNPIIP

-38 QNGEWTVVNIPE
+38 QSGEWTVVNIPE
-50 VDFTEINKKISQN
+50 VDFTEINQKISQN

-84 GLSSNDYTFQEKTK
+84 GLSSNDYTSQEKTK
-98 LAGLN
+98 LAGLS

-151 KFATVATSGAYND
+151 EFATVATSGAYND

-176 SGSYTDLSNK
+176 SGSYADLSNK
-186 PTIPTVDVTKSY
+186 PTI
-198 VDTQLATKANASNVY
+198 
-213 TKAEVDSKVSSV
+213 
-225 YRVKGSVASYAN
+225 
-237 LPTVDVTKSY
+237 PTVDVTKSY

-318 LSETVDLSGYATTA
+318 LSETV
-332 AMNSALGNK
+332 
-341 VDKVSGKVLSTNDY
+341 
-355 TTAEKNKLAGV
+355 
-366 AANANNYSLPAA
+366 NYSLPAA
-378 TSSVLGG
+378 TS
-385 VKTST
+385 
-390 GITNSSGT
+390 
-398 ISVTYGTAAGTA
+398 
-410 CQGNDSRLSNSRP
+410 
-423 ASDVSAW
+423 
-430 AKASTKPTYTWTEIT
+430 
-445 SKPSWIGSSKPTY
+445 
-458 TASEVGALAS
+458 
-468 GGTAVNASKVANSFI
+468 
-483 FKVAGGSTEGTN
+483 
-495 LYTFNGSAAKTINVV
+495 
-510 AGSNV
+510 
-515 TLTPTAGQLSISA
+515 
-528 KDTTYAVAT
+528 
-537 TSVNGLM
+537 
-544 SSAMVTKLNGIA
+544 
-556 TNANNYSLPIATGS
+556 S

-592 GNVTNALGYTPV
+592 SNVTSALGYTPV

-618 SAYDALSSKSATT
+618 SAYDSLSSKSATT
-631 LYIITG
+631 LYIITE

>member
-19 SDNNPVIP
+19 SDNNPIIP

-38 QNGEWTVVNIPE
+38 QSGEWAVANTPE
-50 VDFTEINKKISQN
+50 VDFTEIDQKISQN
-63 TAAIAANTTAIQSK
+63 TAAIASNTTAIQSK

-84 GLSSNDYTFQEKTK
+84 GLSSNDFTSQEKTK
-98 LAGLN
+98 LAGLS

-109 ASDTVKGGIKVGT
+109 ASDTVKGGIKVGS

-151 KFATVATSGAYND
+151 EFATVATSGAYND
-164 LTGRPNLATVAT
+164 LSGKPSLSTVAT
-176 SGSYTDLSNK
+176 SGSYNDLSNK

-198 VDTQLATKANASNVY
+198 VDTQLATKANTSNVY
-213 TKAEVDSKVSSV
+213 TKSEVDSKVSSV
-225 YRVKGSVASYAN
+225 YRIKGSVASYAN
-237 LPTVDVTKSY
+237 LPTT
-247 VDTQLATKANASN
+247 N
-260 VYTKAEVDSK
+260 VQ
-270 VSSVYRVKGS
+270 
-280 VASYA
+280 
-285 NLPTVDVTIGDVYN
+285 IGDVYN
-299 VNDTGANYVATS
+299 VTDTGANYVATA

-332 AMNSALGNK
+332 AMNTALGNK
-341 VDKVSGKVLSTNDY
+341 VDKVSGKGLSTNDY
-355 TTAEKNKLAGV
+355 TTAEKDKLAGI
-366 AANANNYSLPAA
+366 ATGANNYSLPVA
-378 TSSVLGG
+378 TASVLGG

-398 ISVTYGTAAGTA
+398 ISVAYGSAAGTA

-515 TLTPTAGQLSISA
+515 TLTPTSGQLSISA
-528 KDTTYAVAT
+528 KDTTYGIASA
-537 TSVNGLM
+537 SANGLM
-544 SSAMVTKLNGIA
+544 SSAAYNNLNTQLYVYGYFSQSQAPDYYTIDYKFINPITGEIKYNNKIELKFADTTYSGIMSPVDKRKLD
-556 TNANNYSLPIATGS
+556 SCPTGS
-570 VLGGVKTGSNITNSS
+570 GITE
-585 GTISLSS
+585 IR
-592 GNVTNALGYTPV
+592 
-604 KNESGVASIRVMTQ
+604 SITQ
-618 SAYDALSSKSATT
+618 SEYDALSTKVATT

>member
-84 GLSSNDYTFQEKTK
+84 GLSSNDYTSQEKTK
-98 LAGLN
+98 LAGLS

-109 ASDTVKGGIKVGT
+109 ASDTVKGGIKVGS

-237 LPTVDVTKSY
+237 LPTVDVT
-247 VDTQLATKANASN
+247 
-260 VYTKAEVDSK
+260 
-270 VSSVYRVKGS
+270 
-280 VASYA
+280 
-285 NLPTVDVTIGDVYN
+285 IGDVYN

-341 VDKVSGKVLSTNDY
+341 VDKVSGKALSTNDY
-355 TTAEKNKLAGV
+355 TTAEKNKLAGI
-366 AANANNYSLPAA
+366 AASANNYSLPAA

-430 AKASTKPTYTWTEIT
+430 AKASTKPTYAWTEIT

-515 TLTPTAGQLSISA
+515 TLTPTSGQLSISA

-537 TSVNGLM
+537 TSANGLM

-556 TNANNYSLPIATGS
+556 TNANNYSLPTATGS

-592 GNVTNALGYTPV
+592 GNVTSALGYTPV

>member
-1 MVIKVKNNGE
+1 MVIKVKYNGE

-19 SDNNPVIP
+19 SDHGQELVE
-27 EAPLDGKQYAR
+27 EAPKDNKQYAR
-38 QNGEWTVVNIPE
+38 QDGTWTVVNIPE
-50 VDFTEINKKISQN
+50 VDFTEVYE
-63 TAAIAANTTAIQSK
+63 AIDTK
-77 VDKVDGF
+77 VDKVDGK
-84 GLSSNDYTFQEKTK
+84 GLSTNDYITADKTKVTNVNEVIEAAAKSVTATGISITLDKRNLVTNAVENIELDLPASTTALAGLMLPSDKTK
-98 LAGLN
+98 LNGIAAG
-103 NYTLPT
+103 
-109 ASDTVKGGIKVGT
+109 A
-122 GLTMNGEVLSATGG
+122 EVNVNADWNATEGD
-136 GMADSVEWDNVLSKP
+136 ALI
-151 KFATVATSGAYND
+151 
-164 LTGRPNLATVAT
+164 L
-176 SGSYTDLSNK
+176 NK
-186 PTIPTVDVTKSY
+186 PTIPTVDVNKEY

-225 YRVKGSVASYAN
+225 YRVKGSVASY
-237 LPTVDVTKSY
+237 
-247 VDTQLATKANASN
+247 
-260 VYTKAEVDSK
+260 
-270 VSSVYRVKGS
+270 SS
-280 VASYA
+280 
-285 NLPTVDVTIGDVYN
+285 LPTVDVTIGDVYN

-537 TSVNGLM
+537 TSANGLM

-556 TNANNYSLPIATGS
+556 TNANNYSLPTATSS

-592 GNVTNALGYTPV
+592 GNVTSALGYTPV

>member
-19 SDNNPVIP
+19 SDNNPIIP

-38 QNGEWTVVNIPE
+38 QSGEWTVVNIPE
-50 VDFTEINKKISQN
+50 VDFTEINQKISQN
-63 TAAIAANTTAIQSK
+63 TAAIASNTTAIQSK

-84 GLSSNDYTFQEKTK
+84 GLSSNDYTSQEKTK
-98 LAGLN
+98 LEGLS

-176 SGSYTDLSNK
+176 SGSYVDLSNK

-213 TKAEVDSKVSSV
+213 TKAEVDSKVS
-225 YRVKGSVASYAN
+225 
-237 LPTVDVTKSY
+237 
-247 VDTQLATKANASN
+247 
-260 VYTKAEVDSK
+260 
-270 VSSVYRVKGS
+270 
-280 VASYA
+280 
-285 NLPTVDVTIGDVYN
+285 
-299 VNDTGANYVATS
+299 
-311 TTPTWDK
+311 
-318 LSETVDLSGYATTA
+318 VDLSGYATTA

-430 AKASTKPTYTWTEIT
+430 AKASTKPTYAWTEIT

-537 TSVNGLM
+537 TSANGLM
-544 SSAMVTKLNGIA
+544 SSAMVTKLNGVA
-556 TNANNYSLPIATGS
+556 TNANNYSLPTATGS

-592 GNVTNALGYTPV
+592 GNVTSALGYTPV

>member
-1 MVIKVKNNGE
+1 MVIKVKYNGE

-19 SDNNPVIP
+19 DVHGEELVT
-27 EAPLDGKQYAR
+27 EAPKDDKQYAR
-38 QNGEWTVVNIPE
+38 QNGVWTVVNIPE
-50 VDFTEINKKISQN
+50 VDFTDIY
-63 TAAIAANTTAIQSK
+63 TALDTK
-77 VDKVDGF
+77 VDKVEGK
-84 GLSSNDYTFQEKTK
+84 GLSTEDYLTLDKTK
-98 LAGLN
+98 VNNLNEVLENAVLNTTATGSTITLDKRNLVTGTLDNVELSIPVSTTDLAGLM
-103 NYTLPT
+103 LP
-109 ASDTVKGGIKVGT
+109 ADKIKLNGIAA
-122 GLTMNGEVLSATGG
+122 NAEVNVN
-136 GMADSVEWDNVLSKP
+136 ADWNAVEGDAQILNKP
-151 KFATVATSGAYND
+151 T
-164 LTGRPNLATVAT
+164 LATVAT
-176 SGSYTDLSNK
+176 SGSYNDLTNK
-186 PTIPTVDVTKSY
+186 PTI
-198 VDTQLATKANASNVY
+198 
-213 TKAEVDSKVSSV
+213 
-225 YRVKGSVASYAN
+225 
-237 LPTVDVTKSY
+237 PTVDVTKSY

-332 AMNSALGNK
+332 A
-341 VDKVSGKVLSTNDY
+341 
-355 TTAEKNKLAGV
+355 
-366 AANANNYSLPAA
+366 
-378 TSSVLGG
+378 
-385 VKTST
+385 
-390 GITNSSGT
+390 
-398 ISVTYGTAAGTA
+398 
-410 CQGNDSRLSNSRP
+410 
-423 ASDVSAW
+423 
-430 AKASTKPTYTWTEIT
+430 WTEIT

-537 TSVNGLM
+537 TSANGLM
-544 SSAMVTKLNGIA
+544 SSAMVTKLNGVA
-556 TNANNYSLPIATGS
+556 TNANNYSLPTATSS

-592 GNVTNALGYTPV
+592 SNVTSALGYTPV

>member
-1 MVIKVKNNGE
+1 MVIKVKYNGE

-19 SDNNPVIP
+19 SDHGQELVE
-27 EAPLDGKQYAR
+27 EAPKDGSQYAR
-38 QNGEWTVVNIPE
+38 QNGIWSVVNIPE
-50 VDFTEINKKISQN
+50 VDFTEVYN
-63 TAAIAANTTAIQSK
+63 AIDTK
-77 VDKVDGF
+77 VDKVEGKS
-84 GLSSNDYTFQEKTK
+84 LSTNDYVTADKTKVTNINEVIEAATKNITATDISITLDKRNLVTNVVENIELNLPASTTALAGLMLPSDKTK
-98 LAGLN
+98 LNGIAAGAEVNVNADWNATEGDALILN
-103 NYTLPT
+103 KPT
-109 ASDTVKGGIKVGT
+109 
-122 GLTMNGEVLSATGG
+122 
-136 GMADSVEWDNVLSKP
+136 
-151 KFATVATSGAYND
+151 
-164 LTGRPNLATVAT
+164 LATVAT

-186 PTIPTVDVTKSY
+186 PTI
-198 VDTQLATKANASNVY
+198 
-213 TKAEVDSKVSSV
+213 
-225 YRVKGSVASYAN
+225 
-237 LPTVDVTKSY
+237 PTVDVTKSY

-341 VDKVSGKVLSTNDY
+341 VDKVSGKSLSTNDY
-355 TTAEKNKLAGV
+355 TTAEKNKLAGI
-366 AANANNYSLPAA
+366 AASANNYSLPAA

-537 TSVNGLM
+537 TSANGLM

-556 TNANNYSLPIATGS
+556 TNANNYSLPTATSS

-592 GNVTNALGYTPV
+592 GNVTSALGYTPV

>member
-19 SDNNPVIP
+19 SDNNPIIP

-38 QNGEWTVVNIPE
+38 QSGEWTVVNIPE
-50 VDFTEINKKISQN
+50 VDFTEINQKISQN
-63 TAAIAANTTAIQSK
+63 TAAIASNTTAIQSK

-84 GLSSNDYTFQEKTK
+84 GLSSNDYTSQEKTK

-164 LTGRPNLATVAT
+164 LTGRPSLATVAT
-176 SGSYTDLSNK
+176 SGSYVDLSNK

-237 LPTVDVTKSY
+237 L
-247 VDTQLATKANASN
+247 
-260 VYTKAEVDSK
+260 
-270 VSSVYRVKGS
+270 
-280 VASYA
+280 
-285 NLPTVDVTIGDVYN
+285 
-299 VNDTGANYVATS
+299 
-311 TTPTWDK
+311 
-318 LSETVDLSGYATTA
+318 
-332 AMNSALGNK
+332 
-341 VDKVSGKVLSTNDY
+341 
-355 TTAEKNKLAGV
+355 
-366 AANANNYSLPAA
+366 
-378 TSSVLGG
+378 
-385 VKTST
+385 
-390 GITNSSGT
+390 
-398 ISVTYGTAAGTA
+398 
-410 CQGNDSRLSNSRP
+410 
-423 ASDVSAW
+423 
-430 AKASTKPTYTWTEIT
+430 
-445 SKPSWIGSSKPTY
+445 PSWIGSSKPTY

-510 AGSNV
+510 AGSNI
-515 TLTPTAGQLSISA
+515 TLTPTSGQLSISA
-528 KDTTYAVAT
+528 KDTTYSVAT
-537 TSVNGLM
+537 TSANGLM

-556 TNANNYSLPIATGS
+556 TNANNYSLPTATGS

-592 GNVTNALGYTPV
+592 SNVTSALGYTPV
-604 KNESGVASIRVMTQ
+604 KNESGIASIRVMTQ
-618 SAYDALSSKSATT
+618 SAYDELSSKSATT
-631 LYIITG
+631 LYVII

>member
-1 MVIKVKNNGE
+1 MVIKVKYNGE

-19 SDNNPVIP
+19 SDHGQELVE
-27 EAPLDGKQYAR
+27 EAPKDGSQYAR
-38 QNGEWTVVNIPE
+38 QNGVWSVVNIPE
-50 VDFTEINKKISQN
+50 VDFTEVYN
-63 TAAIAANTTAIQSK
+63 AIDTK
-77 VDKVDGF
+77 VDKIEGKD
-84 GLSSNDYTFQEKTK
+84 LSTNDYVTADKTK
-98 LAGLN
+98 VTNINEVIESATKNVTATDISITLDKRNLVTNAVENVKLDLSGATTALAGLM
-103 NYTLPT
+103 L
-109 ASDTVKGGIKVGT
+109 ASDRRKLNSIAVGA
-122 GLTMNGEVLSATGG
+122 EVNVNADWNATEGD
-136 GMADSVEWDNVLSKP
+136 ALI
-151 KFATVATSGAYND
+151 
-164 LTGRPNLATVAT
+164 L
-176 SGSYTDLSNK
+176 NK
-186 PTIPTVDVTKSY
+186 PTI
-198 VDTQLATKANASNVY
+198 
-213 TKAEVDSKVSSV
+213 
-225 YRVKGSVASYAN
+225 
-237 LPTVDVTKSY
+237 PTVDVTKSY

-299 VNDTGANYVATS
+299 INDTGANYVATS

-341 VDKVSGKVLSTNDY
+341 VDKVSGKALSTNDY
-355 TTAEKNKLAGV
+355 TTAEKNKLAGI
-366 AANANNYSLPAA
+366 AASANNYSLPAA

-515 TLTPTAGQLSISA
+515 TLTPTSGQLSISA

-537 TSVNGLM
+537 TSANGLM
-544 SSAMVTKLNGIA
+544 SSAMVTKLNGVA
-556 TNANNYSLPIATGS
+556 TNANNYSLPTATSS

-592 GNVTNALGYTPV
+592 SNVTSALGYTPV

-618 SAYDALSSKSATT
+618 SAYDSLSSKSATT

>member
-1 MVIKVKNNGE
+1 MVIKVKYNGE

-19 SDNNPVIP
+19 SDHGQELVE
-27 EAPLDGKQYAR
+27 EAPKDGSQYAR
-38 QNGEWTVVNIPE
+38 QNGVWSVVNIPE
-50 VDFTEINKKISQN
+50 VDFTEVYN
-63 TAAIAANTTAIQSK
+63 AIATK
-77 VDKVDGF
+77 VDKVEGK
-84 GLSSNDYTFQEKTK
+84 GLSTNDYVTADKTKVTNINEVIEAATKNITATGISITLDKRNLVTNAVENIELNLPASTTALAGLMLPSDKTK
-98 LAGLN
+98 LNGIAAGAEVNVNADWNATEGDAQILN
-103 NYTLPT
+103 KPT
-109 ASDTVKGGIKVGT
+109 
-122 GLTMNGEVLSATGG
+122 
-136 GMADSVEWDNVLSKP
+136 
-151 KFATVATSGAYND
+151 
-164 LTGRPNLATVAT
+164 LATVAT
-176 SGSYTDLSNK
+176 SGSYNDLSNK

-213 TKAEVDSKVSSV
+213 TKSEVDSKVSSV

-237 LPTVDVTKSY
+237 LPTT
-247 VDTQLATKANASN
+247 N
-260 VYTKAEVDSK
+260 VQ
-270 VSSVYRVKGS
+270 
-280 VASYA
+280 
-285 NLPTVDVTIGDVYN
+285 IGDVYN
-299 VNDTGANYVATS
+299 VTDTGANYVATA

-332 AMNSALGNK
+332 AMNTALGNK
-341 VDKVSGKVLSTNDY
+341 VDKVSGKGLSTNDY
-355 TTAEKNKLAGV
+355 TTAEKDKLAGI
-366 AANANNYSLPAA
+366 ATGANNYSLPVA
-378 TSSVLGG
+378 TASVLGG

-528 KDTTYAVAT
+528 KDTTYSVAT
-537 TSVNGLM
+537 TSANGLM

-556 TNANNYSLPIATGS
+556 TNANNYSLPTATGS

-592 GNVTNALGYTPV
+592 SNVTSALGYTPV
-604 KNESGVASIRVMTQ
+604 KNESGIASIRVMTQ
-618 SAYDALSSKSATT
+618 SAYDELSSKSATT
-631 LYIITG
+631 LYVII